1 MKIEGQEVLLSASDL
16 MRFMSCKHATA
27 LDLRY
32 ARGEPLVPAEDT
44 EDTKIL
50 QKQGDVHESRYLSK
64 LKAAGRAVIE
74 FSRNSGLAVAARAT
88 QASLLQ
94 GADVLFQG
102 AFFAAPW
109 GGWSDFLIRV
119 EKSSQLGPFSY
130 EVVDTKLKRKPDPK
144 HILQLVLYSDLLAK
158 IQGCEPERA
167 HIELGNGERFSFR
180 LQEYSAYARYARSRL
195 EDFVANPPATSPDP
209 VKMCGLCRWRDDCQ
223 GHWEAAD
230 SLSLVAGIS
239 RSQRSKLIAAGIG
252 TMTELG
258 QRTVR
263 VPKLAETTLQRLTT
277 QARLQTARRA
287 GGPPSF
293 EMKPLAPDRGLALL
307 PKPDAGDLF
316 YDIEGDPF
324 YDGGLEYLHGIWL
337 ENDGVGVFQD
347 YWAHDREQEGVA
359 LRKLMSFFGE
369 RLGRF
374 PNAHVYHYAA
384 YEISA
389 LRRLT
394 SSHGIGEALLDQ
406 MLRENRFVDLYSV
419 VSGGLIASEPAY
431 SLKNLEAFYM
441 EARTGEVKTA
451 GGSVVA
457 YENWRE
463 TKEPRLLEEIR
474 DYNKVDCISTQML
487 RDWLVSTVRSA
498 DMPWRQI
505 GVKGG
510 PDGFGLDSVN
520 DEQAAA
526 DALRERLNIVRDRHG
541 HRVAELLFDL
551 VHFHDRER
559 KPTWWSIFDK
569 IGKEP
574 EDLIEDLE
582 CLGGLVAKS
591 RPVDGG
597 KSWERIYEF
606 PQQET
611 KLEAGACHV
620 EVSGLPASVTLME
633 IDRTK
638 RSAKVKFSKNRFE
651 AAPNSISILP
661 GGPLNTDAIEVAI
674 ERAVDS
680 FIRND
685 RRYPAIIDFI
695 SKSKPRF
702 LGKSRQIA
710 VINPLKELVPE
721 IVSAVAELDQSA
733 LPVQGPPGT
742 GKTYVSS
749 CAILDLVR
757 QGKRVAVASNSHKA
771 VDNLLR
777 AILDRAAETGETIS
791 VAKKGGDSATGIYS
805 GRIYQT
811 ERNDDAQLFTASVVG
826 GTAWLF
832 SRVDFD
838 ASFDYLFVD
847 EAGQVSVAN
856 IVAMA
861 TSAKNFVLVG
871 DPMQLSQPIQG
882 AHPGESGLSALEY
895 LLASHN
901 TVPADRGIFLPISRR
916 MHPDVC
922 RFISGIVY
930 EGRLTSDEGAARQ
943 KILDDSTHHL
953 SGAHL
958 IEVSHAGNSQSS
970 PEEVAA
976 IRSEIEFLLGKKLR
990 DRYGNE
996 RCLEL
1001 SDILVVAP
1009 YNLQV
1014 NALKAALPSDARV
1027 GTVDK
1032 FQGQEAPVCLVS
1044 MTSSSADEIPR
1055 GVDFLFSLNRINVAI
1070 SRAQVLSLVFASP
1083 RLLEVPCA
1091 NVAEMRLVNGLCA
1104 LREYGDAIAEG
1115 DCVSERQF
1123 LASGVPL
1130 EKATTSSRL
1139 RRAPRLQVV
1148 PPSIVQ

>member
-1 MKIEGQEVLLSASDL
+1 MRVEGHDVLLSASDL

-32 ARGEPLVPAEDT
+32 ARGEPLVPADDT
-44 EDTKIL
+44 EDAKIL
-50 QKQGDVHESRYLSK
+50 QKQGDDHESRYLSK
-64 LKAAGRAVIE
+64 LKAEGRSVIE
-74 FSRNSGLAVAARAT
+74 FGRDGGLAAAAQAT
-88 QASLLQ
+88 CAALSQ
-94 GADVLFQG
+94 GPDILFQG
-102 AFFAAPW
+102 AFFASPW

-119 EKSSQLGPFSY
+119 ERPSALGAFSY

-158 IQGCEPERA
+158 VQGREPEHA

-180 LQEYSAYARYARSRL
+180 LQEYSAYARHARSRL
-195 EDFVANPPATSPDP
+195 EDFVAAPPATSPDP

-223 GHWEAAD
+223 GQWEAAD

-239 RSQRSKLIAAGIG
+239 RSQRGKLIAAGTS

-258 QRTVR
+258 QRTQR
-263 VPKLAETTLQRLTT
+263 VPKLAETTLQRLTI
-277 QARLQTARRA
+277 QARLQTARRG

-293 EMKPLAPDRGLALL
+293 ELKPLNPDRGLALL
-307 PKPDAGDLF
+307 PRPDAGDLF

-324 YDGGLEYLHGIWL
+324 YDGGLEYLHGVWF
-337 ENDGVGVFQD
+337 ENGGIGVFQG
-347 YWAHDREQEGVA
+347 YWAHDRAEEGEA
-359 LRKLMSFFGE
+359 LRQLMAFFAD
-369 RLGRF
+369 RLRWF

-384 YEISA
+384 YEVSA

-394 SSHGIGEALLDQ
+394 GSHGIGEALLDQ

-431 SLKNLEAFYM
+431 SLKNLEVFYM

-463 TKEPRLLEEIR
+463 TKETKLLEEIR
-474 DYNKVDCISTQML
+474 DYNKIDCISTQKL
-487 RDWLVSTVRSA
+487 RDWLVSSVRPA
-498 DMPWRQI
+498 DMPWRPI
-505 GVKGG
+505 GAKSGTG
-510 PDGFGLDSVN
+510 SFNLDSVN

-526 DALRERLNIVRDRHG
+526 DALREKLSVVRKRHG
-541 HRVAELLFDL
+541 DRVADLLFDL

-569 IGKEP
+569 LGKEA

-597 KSWERIYEF
+597 KSWERTYEF
-606 PQQET
+606 PEQET
-611 KLEAGACHV
+611 KLEPGACHV
-620 EVSGLPASVTLME
+620 DANGLPASVSLME

-638 RSAKVKFSKNRFE
+638 RTAKVKFPKARFDG
-651 AAPNSISILP
+651 APDLTSVLP
-661 GGPLNTDAIEVAI
+661 GGPLNTDSIEAAI
-674 ERAVDS
+674 ERAVNSIVRGDGL
-680 FIRND
+680 
-685 RRYPAIIDFI
+685 YPAIVDFI
-695 SKSKPRF
+695 SKSNPRF
-702 LGKSRQIA
+702 LGKGRQA
-710 VINPLKELVPE
+710 SVIDPLKELVPE
-721 IVSAVAELDQSA
+721 IVSAVKELDRSV
-733 LPVQGPPGT
+733 LPIQGPPGT

-771 VDNLLR
+771 VDNLLC
-777 AILDRAAETGETIS
+777 AVLDRAAEAGENIS
-791 VAKKGGDSATGIYS
+791 VAKKGGDEPADIYS
-805 GRIYQT
+805 GRIHQT
-811 ERNDDAQLFTASVVG
+811 ERNDDVQLFTASVVG

-838 ASFDYLFVD
+838 ASFDHLFVD

-861 TSAKNFVLVG
+861 TCAKNVVLVG

-895 LLASHN
+895 LLAGHN
-901 TVPADRGIFLPISRR
+901 TVSADRGIFLPVSRR

-922 RFISGIVY
+922 RFISDIVY

-943 KILDDSTHHL
+943 KIFGDSTHPL
-953 SGAHL
+953 SGVHL

-970 PEEVAA
+970 SEEVAA
-976 IRSEIEFLLGKKLR
+976 ICHEIELLLGKKFR
-990 DRYGNE
+990 DRDGNE
-996 RCLEL
+996 RHLEL

-1014 NALKAALPSDARV
+1014 NALKAALPPGARV

-1032 FQGQEAPVCLVS
+1032 FQGQEAPVCIVS
-1044 MTSSSADEIPR
+1044 MTSSSAQEIPR
-1055 GVDFLFSLNRINVAI
+1055 GVEFLFSLNRINVAV
-1070 SRAQVLSLVFASP
+1070 SRAQVLSLVFAS
-1083 RLLEVPCA
+1083 RYLLEIPCA
-1091 NVAEMRLVNGLCA
+1091 SVDEMRLVNSLCA
-1104 LREYGDAIAEG
+1104 LKQFGE
-1115 DCVSERQF
+1115 VS
-1123 LASGVPL
+1123 
-1130 EKATTSSRL
+1130 
-1139 RRAPRLQVV
+1139 RRSVTNI
-1148 PPSIVQ
+1148 STN